1 VGALGYFTRQPVST
15 LSNIGLFRYWTRQPL
30 GIIGCY
36 EGSDRRNRE
45 NIEVFESRLREGA
58 VNHPSTS
65 GETRQERSEA
75 ATGCEKKAE
84 IGKPAFVRLPPTSDF
99 GAASRRGRAESRNLI
114 GHKTAR
120 RKPGRNGDPQTGKK
134 NTLKRLKKV

>member
-1 VGALGYFTRQPVST
+1 MGALGYFTRQPVST

-84 IGKPAFVRLPPTSDF
+84 IGKPAFVRL
-99 GAASRRGRAESRNLI
+99 RRGTAESRNLI